1 MTEPTRIALLG
12 DVPEVI
18 PTLARWYKEQWAAWF
33 AGMAM
38 AEIEADFRLLLQSD
52 HLPLG
57 LVAFN
62 TSGQPIGVCSIRSDT
77 FDPYPHAGPW
87 LRGLY
92 VTPDERGKSIAGH
105 LIRAA
110 EQCAAQLPVT
120 KLYAA
125 THSATGT
132 FERAGWLGFDQVL
145 HDGQKLIIFGRQVR
159 QTSSGA
165 PFQQT

>member
-1 MTEPTRIALLG
+1 MNERFRIVPLSE
-12 DVPEVI
+12 VPEVI

-33 AGMAM
+33 ASMTP
-38 AEIEADFRLLLQSD
+38 AEIEADFRLLLKSNR
-52 HLPLG
+52 LPLG
-57 LVAFN
+57 LVALN
-62 TSGQPIGVCSIRSDT
+62 GAEQPVGVCSIRSDT

-92 VTPDERGKSIAGH
+92 VKPDERGKDIAGH

-110 EQCAAQLPVT
+110 EKNAAQLPVT

-145 HDGQKLIIFGRQVR
+145 HDGQKLIIFGRQIR
-159 QTSSGA
+159 QASSA
-165 PFQQT
+165 TPFQQT

>member
-1 MTEPTRIALLG
+1 MNEQFRIVPLS

-33 AGMAM
+33 ASMTP
-38 AEIEADFRLLLQSD
+38 AEIEADFRLLLKSNR
-52 HLPLG
+52 LPLG
-57 LVAFN
+57 LVALN
-62 TSGQPIGVCSIRSDT
+62 TSGQPIGVCSIRSGT

-159 QTSSGA
+159 EASSGA

>member
-12 DVPEVI
+12 EVPEVI

-62 TSGQPIGVCSIRSDT
+62 TSGQPIGVCSLRSDP

-92 VTPDERGKSIAGH
+92 VTPDERGKNIAGH

-110 EQCAAQLPVT
+110 EQTAAQLSLT

-125 THSATGT
+125 THSAAGT

-145 HDGQKLIIFGRQVR
+145 HEGKKLIIFGMQVR
-159 QTSSGA
+159 EASSGA
-165 PFQQT
+165 AFQQT